1 MGLSVVLL
9 DCNGKVLDRI
19 DDPRNFLHKLLPPAD
34 EGSQGV
40 LSKIDW
46 YGDTYFNYLQ
56 IRSFLAEWASLMKR
70 ARSAE
75 EQTLV
80 TKIKELASLCEKD
93 RDILRFI
100 GD

>member
-1 MGLSVVLL
+1 MGLSMVLL
-9 DCNGKVLDRI
+9 DCNGQMLDRI

-34 EGSQGV
+34 EESQGV

-56 IRSFLAEWASLMKR
+56 MRNFLTEWALLMKR
-70 ARSAE
+70 AQSAE
-75 EQTLV
+75 EQALV
-80 TKIKELASLCEKD
+80 TKIKELASRCQKD
-93 RDILRFI
+93 RDTLRFI

>member
-1 MGLSVVLL
+1 MGLSVGLL
-9 DCNGKVLDRI
+9 DCDGQVLDRV

-34 EGSQGV
+34 GESQGV

-56 IRSFLAEWASLMKR
+56 IRNFLTEWASLMKR
-70 ARSAE
+70 AQSAE
-75 EQTLV
+75 EQALF